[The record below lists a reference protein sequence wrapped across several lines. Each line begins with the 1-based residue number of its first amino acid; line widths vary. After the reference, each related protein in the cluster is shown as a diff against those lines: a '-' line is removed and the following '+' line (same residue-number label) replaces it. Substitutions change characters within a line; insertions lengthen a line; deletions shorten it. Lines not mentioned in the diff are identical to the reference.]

1 METQY
6 RFEARGFAA
15 KTMTR
20 RTMLMLCAGAASAQT
35 RQEKGRKVVD
45 EALEALGGER
55 FRSMQDRVEA
65 GRAYSFYRER
75 LSGLS
80 VAKVYT
86 RYLTPA
92 PGVPSVRE
100 RQSFGKDEDSAVLFT
115 ERDAWEVTFRGARP
129 LPDPVR
135 DRYRDSTLRNILY
148 ILHQRLAEPG
158 LIFESKGSEV
168 LDNQPVEIVD
178 ITDSDNRSVTVYFHK
193 STKMPVRQV
202 FFRRDPLTKERIEEV
217 SLFAKYRDV
226 GGGVQWPFNI
236 LRQRNGEKIY
246 EIFSESVTINQGLT
260 DALFT
265 LPSTMKI
272 LKSQN

>member
-1 METQY
+1 
-6 RFEARGFAA
+6 
-15 KTMTR
+15 MTR
-20 RTMLMLCAGAASAQT
+20 RTMLVLCAGAASAQT

-55 FRSMQDRVEA
+55 FRAMQDRVEA

>member
-1 METQY
+1 
-6 RFEARGFAA
+6 
-15 KTMTR
+15 MTR
-20 RTMLMLCAGAASAQT
+20 RTMLILCAGAASGQT

-55 FRSMQDRVEA
+55 YRSMQDRVEA

-80 VAKVYT
+80 LAKIYT
-86 RYLTPA
+86 RYLTPT
-92 PGVPSVRE
+92 PGMLSVRE
-100 RQSFGKDEDSAVLFT
+100 RQAFGKDEYSAVLFT

-129 LPDPVR
+129 LPDPMR

-148 ILHQRLAEPG
+148 ILHQRLGEPG
-158 LIFESKGSEV
+158 LIFESKGTEV

-178 ITDSDNRSVTVYFHK
+178 ITDSDNRPVTVYFHK
-193 STKMPVRQV
+193 STKVPVRQV
-202 FFRRDPLTKERIEEV
+202 FFRRDPLTKDRIEEV
-217 SLFAKYRDV
+217 TLFSKYRDV

-236 LRQRNGEKIY
+236 MRQRNGEKIY

-265 LPSTMKI
+265 LPSTTKI
-272 LKSQN
+272 LKTQN